1 MSLTNSKIRNKLSA
15 KDNKM
20 FIFGYWFV
28 KQISPELQEQY
39 MSHFHC
45 GGDLEKQTQ
54 IFDIFWDDYK
64 ETEKTLKKT
73 KQTNQNEKKKRGRP
87 KKEKTLISSNNELL
101 NMLIA
106 EARKEIKG
114 PICKEISPV
123 T

>member
-28 KQISPELQEQY
+28 KQISPELQQQY

-54 IFDIFWDDYK
+54 IFNIFWDDYK
-64 ETEKTLKKT
+64 ETEKTFKKIN
-73 KQTNQNEKKKRGRP
+73 QSNQNEKKKRGRP
-87 KKEKTLISSNNELL
+87 KKEKPLISSNNELL

>member
-28 KQISPELQEQY
+28 KQISPELQKQY
-39 MSHFHC
+39 MSHFHY
-45 GGDLEKQTQ
+45 GGDVEKQIQ

-73 KQTNQNEKKKRGRP
+73 KQSNQNEKKKRGRP

-114 PICKEISPV
+114 PICKERLPV

>member
-54 IFDIFWDDYK
+54 IFNIFWDDYK
-64 ETEKTLKKT
+64 ETEKTFKKI
-73 KQTNQNEKKKRGRP
+73 NQSNHNEKKKRGRP
-87 KKEKTLISSNNELL
+87 KKEKPLISSNNELL